1 MTNPTDSIRAL
12 TILPI
17 AGAWLCLIFARGS
30 CDQTALTVI
39 LPAEG
44 VTGGVRPQHVADFDS
59 YASCV
64 SAAQA
69 LYPVSQWH
77 CLPKGRH

>member
-17 AGAWLCLIFARGS
+17 AGAWLCLIFAAPAHA
-30 CDQTALTVI
+30 DQTCGI
-39 LPAEG
+39 
-44 VTGGVRPQHVADFDS
+44 RPQHIADFDS
-59 YASCV
+59 YASNV

>member
-17 AGAWLCLIFARGS
+17 AGAWLCLIFAAPAHA
-30 CDQTALTVI
+30 DQTELVAF
-39 LPAEG
+39 
-44 VTGGVRPQHVADFDS
+44 RPQHVADFDS